1 VNGCEK
7 PSWDIDRGRR
17 YVRLVPPFVPRIA
30 VLAVAI
36 VYILSVK
43 SADRKP
49 TTLVVEPEL
58 LAKLQTLADGL
69 HHEIVLCLDGRVEND
84 VAHASSF
91 FMPSPVHS
99 SSTRSASDA
108 CPRGTLATWHNHP
121 KGKASEGPLSLGRL
135 SFQRSGS
142 DPEERASG
150 LCALSASDV
159 GSASRL
165 GYPFIVISVDA
176 STWCWWSLDEVRAF
190 EREGVTRGPPAP
202 DRVASD

>member
-1 VNGCEK
+1 
-7 PSWDIDRGRR
+7 
-17 YVRLVPPFVPRIA
+17 VPRLAFIA
-30 VLAVAI
+30 LAI
-36 VYILSVK
+36 VYVLSGK

-49 TTLVVEPEL
+49 TKLVVEPQL
-58 LAKLQTLADGL
+58 LTKLQTLAEGL
-69 HHEIVLCLDGRVEND
+69 HHEIVLCLDGQVKND

-99 SSTRSASDA
+99 SSTRSASEG

-121 KGKASEGPLSLGRL
+121 TGGTSEELLSLGRL

-142 DPEERASG
+142 DPGERSSG

-165 GYPFIVISVDA
+165 GYPFVVISVDA
-176 STWCWWSLDEVRAF
+176 STWCWWTLDEVRAF
-190 EREGVTRGPPAP
+190 EREGVARGRPAP
-202 DRVASD
+202 NRVATD